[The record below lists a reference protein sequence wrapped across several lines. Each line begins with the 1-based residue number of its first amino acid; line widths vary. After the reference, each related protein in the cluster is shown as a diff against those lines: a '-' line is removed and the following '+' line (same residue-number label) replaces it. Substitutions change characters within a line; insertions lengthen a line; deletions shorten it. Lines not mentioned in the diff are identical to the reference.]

1 MATRTLPTV
10 KNYVKNVGKSIGFAA
25 IEHLDNAAPNTSMFL
40 QMNKGI
46 FRESLDEVKK
56 QRDKF
61 TKSESSVQNTLK
73 KAFEDG
79 KKNLFAD
86 LKSGTFYNK
95 ERETQA
101 SGEIFGLD
109 FDFNDDDFEF
119 DFDFGDDN
127 SSYRD
132 DNPEFGSN
140 TRTSSDSEAKRF
152 AKAGLF
158 SSSLMAKAYDKAT
171 RNATEANA
179 KVSVHS
185 AALISD
191 SIAKSTSILFSQN
204 EKLQAT
210 INANFAAFSSQL
222 SKITNLAP
230 NLQSHMENSKTYYEE
245 SLKVL
250 KESNALIKE
259 MTEMQRNLYKIKKDE
274 YEKDDFSSIVNGGAV
289 DLREY
294 AKYVGKNLKNTS
306 AGSMLDMLQ
315 AIGGLSG
322 ASKSIIASPLKGIA
336 TGATKL
342 LFTKSMDKAIGRAD
356 DMITGI
362 FGTIMTNLSKAA
374 QDRNSSETVRTL
386 AQIFGI
392 KVKKTS
398 NPDPSKYHKG
408 PMPFD
413 GYTRK
418 AIIEVIPAYLAR
430 IESAIRG
437 TEAAIYD
444 YDRGRWSN
452 LSTIKKARSDRERYE
467 RYQATSSTF
476 KDVYKY
482 MASLPTAEKKKL
494 GEQFEE
500 FIKVIFEDY
509 GTFNTRKKKNKKTGQ
524 DQEAY
529 EYYGF
534 KTKEDFE
541 RILALMPR
549 GGFYQL
555 SNSAMNAR
563 RNLNR
568 NASIVG
574 TDPYMYLF
582 NDFTGK
588 NNKGTTNFSRGLANI
603 KDQYDKDLFFYLRG
617 IYAEVK
623 AIRVGGGGGG
633 GGGRRRKKSKTD
645 PLAALEKEFSKN
657 KPTQSQDNQDAEDLA
672 FDEFVS
678 KYRWDNDL
686 SDTDP
691 GEDSVLVRR
700 LKNTKL
706 GKYYTGAVNGID
718 AVLSYPVRKF
728 TKLLDAADKRIY
740 EVMFGD
746 REQGVDRQG
755 RHYNNFSDYL
765 VTRMGETFDD
775 IKTYLK
781 KQFTRFETWFKN
793 TDLYGWLNQK
803 MNRAKDFLKT
813 RLAPVGR
820 EAKNKLK
827 NAFNYTRVAMSE
839 FTNGA
844 IGGNLSTTHD
854 KQGAYDWSAY
864 NDYGVGDMEDD
875 RMSQG
880 AFDWYG
886 HYNGLKDL
894 GKSGNRVRL
903 SAKGGVVKR
912 RGLHMLSPGEMI
924 IPASFDKR
932 VQRRQLK
939 EEMALGKRL
948 GLRGITYSAGGTI
961 EAPPEYTQNLLH
973 ILSALYGAGSDAAYD
988 FKGRA
993 VGAAKNA
1000 KDKAQEKI
1008 ENIDKKAIRKTTF
1021 RILKESIPNRTAIA
1035 ASGLIGGGVSLL
1047 TGMVGG
1053 PLLGAAA
1060 GAGISIIRHSE
1071 TAQKMI
1077 FGDEV
1082 TEEDGQEVRKG
1093 GIVSPKIQAFFKKN
1107 FKDMVGGAGWGGILG
1122 LVGPFGVLPGI
1133 ALGAGAGILKNNEKF
1148 QTLIFGEKGEDG
1160 ERLGGLI
1167 SKELRNKLTKAK
1179 GRMFGGAIL
1188 GAIVGGPFGILGNAI
1203 LGSAMGFATTTET
1216 FDRIV
1221 FGHKDKDGNRVGGL
1235 VGQLNRLIQ
1244 NTINFAQKHILEPMK
1259 DFAKPML
1266 QMMKNGV
1273 QSVADRVSG
1282 FLNRMFENTLGMP
1295 LKDLVEHKIVGGL
1308 LKWMKRLLFLPV
1320 TAAKGVIAAPFHMLG
1335 FVGNN
1340 IRNSQIKKGTAT
1352 DMTASQRIAW
1362 RDKHYIRNLGGL
1374 KYDRF
1379 NALDEMIA
1387 KDFNGSD
1394 GVDKMRAM
1402 REEIN
1407 TFLGASKDLGA
1418 RGAKLMKDI
1427 GSDISN
1433 YLNTTNSEDPVFS
1446 LYQAIGYGR
1455 IKKLHKIIRN
1465 GDWSGVLK
1473 WIDEQ
1478 VKKGRMSG
1486 EQATEFANIIK
1497 KERVDEIK
1505 TIIENKEYNQKQSKQ
1520 GWYQIVS
1527 TSKGTLTNKTH
1538 LRRLMRNLDTEIAAR
1553 EKEDAA
1559 EAAAREAEAN
1569 TPLGRFE
1576 ELYKTNSVKLYNV
1589 IKAINDN
1596 LVMVNGGEGLSVD
1609 ADGKVS
1615 YKTRTAASTDGTGS
1629 GINKNNSP
1637 SMSDLADK
1645 VDSGELDTQEAV
1657 DEGTGH
1663 SKNEDEKRRFRSFL
1677 SRFVTKKKN
1686 RREKDE
1692 QDSTTESPSNKSTS
1706 VGGIIKG
1713 KLSDLKNDLKN
1724 GYHLFTTK
1732 EGRMELRSA
1741 VGKRI
1746 KGPWSNKIDS
1756 EEKKEKQEKKER
1768 FNFLKTMKKV
1778 MFGKLSP
1785 IAFLRGAK
1793 NGILG
1798 LLSAFTQSK
1807 IGKVIKGVF
1816 VGATIAA
1823 LLGHASQS
1831 LKTGGILA
1839 VVRDWAVEKI
1849 KSAGSFLG
1857 KIFAPIKE
1865 FLAEK
1870 FPNMFGDDG
1879 PIGKLFKGV
1888 KDFFA
1893 NPKEAIKGAFEKVKK
1908 WYIDGLKYFGNNI
1921 LKPFVYNL
1929 LPTIGKLLW
1938 NAIHKDTLSDFMQ
1951 TVENVETIDKEYQST
1966 DKEGQKLYKDNV
1978 TGEATTSAV
1987 DANGQANEPIM
1998 NNVTIKKTT
2007 YGDYGSNVI
2016 TNIRKAV
2023 FNKRDPNGNL
2033 VAYEQEA
2040 INPITDH
2047 KFTMEVSGQ
2056 GDSAG
2061 TITIK
2066 DETSGIFL
2074 MLTELNSNADVY
2086 QVAYFGYDSDQN
2098 GQLSGSASSSAAG
2111 IIVGT
2116 IVAIALSP
2124 FTGGL
2129 SLGIIGAVVAGTLVG
2144 TTTAHAI
2151 YKKEGGGYCTVCQ
2164 LNMSSDAFVEI
2175 LRYFALNGNTG
2186 KDIDAWPE
2194 FESSEDWENSNKFG
2208 VSSEQREKA
2217 VADLARLDVISVDEE
2232 TGEPKISG
2240 KDINKLSSNF
2250 PRDATK
2256 VNVWWRHHY
2265 IPSKKATME
2274 GAVESYGDYQWLNM
2288 PANLISDS
2296 DAGFLLKMYR
2306 DDGVEGWYDTRCTYD
2321 QLPKEIKNIVKSDDW
2336 FANENPMLTTKWPTT
2351 QKAKDTT
2358 SYTVTVSDSHTGPIY
2373 TRNGANVGTYTNKA
2387 TTSTADNDGFTGS
2400 STSKS
2405 SSTKP
2410 ASEQTNYE
2418 KWGAKGRKAGKG
2430 RFDYGYDYDHVY
2442 QKSAGLRNE
2451 SFGDKLFGDYGCGP
2465 ATATNMINHLS
2476 GTGSILGSATNLAKR
2491 YIDSTGGTT
2500 TDYFS
2505 DIFSKS
2511 GYNTAQ
2517 TIDKSKIRK
2526 GLKAG
2531 VPAVLLGNSGADT
2544 TDSPFGA
2551 NDHYINV
2558 YGLDNNNNAIV
2569 EDPDLPYSRVKYPLN
2584 KVMKDVK
2591 HSTFVGAGRLSG
2603 RGNEEYKAANANYI
2617 YTWFKNLNSPDDH
2630 IAAVLSNWE
2639 AESGIDPTGV
2649 ETIYSPKYV
2658 MSQEKLNAMS
2668 DPNAFSL
2675 NVMFPKYARSGINV
2689 YKSAY
2694 KGTDGKYYPG
2704 VGLGGFTGPAVS
2716 GLLEKSQKIS
2726 KPWYELESQLRYMTD
2741 VEGPTYTRGKYS
2753 GRSWI
2758 DNVFNATTFSSP
2770 AQGAAW
2776 FEKNWEGSTFR
2787 QAEHMRTAQS
2797 WYDKIKNGKMST
2809 VDLNTSMVSSSGTTT
2824 DGGNGTAANNSLT
2837 SKIAQLGRTIFTHL
2851 YGSNLT
2857 EMVMP
2862 TNTSSSGTTTDV
2874 GGASSGDGTNA
2885 AGSFVG
2891 TGDPSSSWVW
2901 PIHGKYNSYVSSKF
2915 GPRNVKGGSNP
2926 HMGIDVGGGL
2936 AGKEIVA
2943 VAPGEVV
2950 KVVNG
2955 LTSARGRYV
2964 QIKHK
2969 TSSGKDMYV
2978 IYQHNKR
2985 NTVNQGDTVRQGQT
2999 VGIVGGT
3006 GTSENQYGA
3015 HLHFE
3020 VSPDGQR
3027 SHAVDPLGYINTS
3040 RKYTGAGRSLSGRG
3054 SKNRMTSNT
3063 QLSATKE
3070 AMEQQIQQMKHPLK
3084 RRPGTVPSKQI
3095 NNKFVEGLK
3104 DIVKSSDGN
3113 LYGPPILGAAGRTMS
3128 GRAATD
3134 NVNWVSFLN
3143 SIVQLLVT
3151 IANNS
3156 ALLARIVEILS
3167 SSGIKVDAAAIKEA
3181 ATAPVTEAE
3190 RKAQIRRLVS
3200 NGNTN
3205 PTTMDVGSISNSES
3219 TQYIVQVMEALA
3231 SR

>member
-1 MATRTLPTV
+1 MFLFTSSKGNIRVIYKRGGPALATRTLPEV
-10 KNYVKNVGKSIGFAA
+10 KNYVKNVGKSLGFAA
-25 IEHLDNAAPNTSMFL
+25 MDHLKATAPNTTEFFKNNAGVYKDAMD
-40 QMNKGI
+40 N
-46 FRESLDEVKK
+46 VKK
-56 QRDKF
+56 LRSKATSTSNDL
-61 TKSESSVQNTLK
+61 SSTLK
-73 KAFEDG
+73 NTIDVG
-79 KKNLFAD
+79 KKNLMAD
-86 LKSGTFYNK
+86 LKSGKFYNK
-95 ERETQA
+95 DRIKKA
-101 SGEIFGLD
+101 NDDIMKDMFGIDFDDFDLD
-109 FDFNDDDFEF
+109 FDLDYEDFNEDSL
-119 DFDFGDDN
+119 N
-127 SSYRD
+127 QS
-132 DNPEFGSN
+132 
-140 TRTSSDSEAKRF
+140 TRSANDSEAKRY
-152 AKAGLF
+152 AKASML
-158 SSSLMAKAYDKAT
+158 SSSILSNAYDQASA
-171 RNATEANA
+171 NIIESNA

-185 AALISD
+185 AAMLSD
-191 SIAKSTSILFSQN
+191 SIARSTTLLFSQN
-204 EKLQAT
+204 ERIHASIDAGFAT
-210 INANFAAFSSQL
+210 IGTEIR
-222 SKITNLAP
+222 KITSMAP
-230 NLQSHMENSKTYYEE
+230 ALSTHLENSTKYYEE
-245 SLKVL
+245 SLAVF
-250 KESNALIKE
+250 KETNALVKE
-259 MTEMQRNLYKIKKDE
+259 LTEMQRNLYNQKREQEKEDE
-274 YEKDDFSSIVNGGAV
+274 YSKVFGSGGF
-289 DLREY
+289 DLRSY
-294 AKYVGKNLKNTS
+294 AKVLTGRGKNSTPMFL
-306 AGSMLDMLQ
+306 LDMMKSF
-315 AIGGLSG
+315 GMTPGNM
-322 ASKSIIASPLKGIA
+322 SKMATASPLKMIPAAIVKG
-336 TGATKL
+336 
-342 LFTKSMDKAIGRAD
+342 LFGPAVDKNIKKMDDTFAGFF
-356 DMITGI
+356 ITA
-362 FGTIMTNLSKAA
+362 MTNLSKMAE
-374 QDRNSSETVRTL
+374 DRNASPTMRDL
-386 AQIFGI
+386 AKMFGLKI
-392 KVKKTS
+392 KKTAV
-398 NPDPSKYHKG
+398 PDTSKYNKG
-408 PMPFD
+408 PMPYN
-413 GYTRK
+413 GVANK
-418 AIIEVIPAYLAR
+418 AITEVIPHYLAR
-430 IESAIRG
+430 IEAALTGAEARVYNYDTGKWTSAREI
-437 TEAAIYD
+437 
-444 YDRGRWSN
+444 
-452 LSTIKKARSDRERYE
+452 STKRRKDEKYNRYM
-467 RYQATSSTF
+467 ST
-476 KDVYKY
+476 KDSFGKVYEEFEKI
-482 MASLPTAEKKKL
+482 PDAEKKKAMYKSFDKL
-494 GEQFEE
+494 LEQVFN
-500 FIKVIFEDY
+500 DY
-509 GTFNTRKKKNKKTGQ
+509 GTFNTKDKKNKKGETVK
-524 DQEAY
+524 AY
-529 EYYGF
+529 QYYGF
-534 KTKEDFE
+534 TSEAEFNKVVEFMRLDPTSMW
-541 RILALMPR
+541 RLAGSVMNGRQRMSRSTSGVGIDPAAITYNQFYGKDNKMP
-549 GGFYQL
+549 GAPINML
-555 SNSAMNAR
+555 TAA
-563 RNLNR
+563 
-568 NASIVG
+568 
-574 TDPYMYLF
+574 
-582 NDFTGK
+582 
-588 NNKGTTNFSRGLANI
+588 
-603 KDQYDKDLFFYLRG
+603 KDQYQKDVFFYLRG
-617 IYAEVK
+617 IYSEVQ
-623 AIRVGGGGGG
+623 AIRMSGRGKGKGKGG
-633 GGGRRRKKSKTD
+633 KAD
-645 PLAALEKEFSKN
+645 PLAAMEARLKKEYDKN
-657 KPTQSQDNQDAEDLA
+657 NPVVEEEEEYGKA
-672 FDEFVS
+672 FARSYQF
-678 KYRWDNDL
+678 DNDL
-686 SDTDP
+686 EDPDKKGFFTRFFEKHGNNPINALVAKAFELPNKALMKGLDFADKHLYSTFFGNGKVYRDKDGNEYNGISDYIV
-691 GEDSVLVRR
+691 GR
-700 LKNTKL
+700 LKNT
-706 GKYYTGAVNGID
+706 
-718 AVLSYPVRKF
+718 
-728 TKLLDAADKRIY
+728 
-740 EVMFGD
+740 
-746 REQGVDRQG
+746 
-755 RHYNNFSDYL
+755 
-765 VTRMGETFDD
+765 FDD
-775 IKTYLK
+775 LK
-781 KQFTRFETWFKN
+781 KWMKEHFKFIS
-793 TDLYGWLNQK
+793 
-803 MNRAKDFLKT
+803 DFLNPIKKE
-813 RLAPVGR
+813 LV
-820 EAKNKLK
+820 NKLK
-827 NAFNYTRVAMSE
+827 FGKDFVKNFVKDLFGLSGNDESE
-839 FTNGA
+839 
-844 IGGNLSTTHD
+844 H
-854 KQGAYDWSAY
+854 
-864 NDYGVGDMEDD
+864 E
-875 RMSQG
+875 SQG
-880 AFDWYG
+880 NFDFSSYG
-886 HYNGLKDL
+886 DIFDDTAHAR
-894 GKSGNRVRL
+894 GNDTIGDEYDQMISYMAR
-903 SAKGGVVKR
+903 GGVVKR
-912 RGLHMLSPGEMI
+912 RGLHMLSPGEII
-924 IPASFDKR
+924 IPASFDKK
-932 VQRRQLK
+932 VQARQER
-939 EEMALGKRL
+939 EERKMKKRL
-948 GLRGITYSAGGTI
+948 FPGLSGVTYSAKGTVT
-961 EAPPEYTQNLLH
+961 PNYMG
-973 ILSALYGAGSDAAYD
+973 ALFDFINAARGKASDITDTVKGKVSDAKD
-988 FKGRA
+988 
-993 VGAAKNA
+993 AA
-1000 KDKAQEKI
+1000 QQKI
-1008 ENIDKKAIRKTTF
+1008 NDIDGKQTRKTV
-1021 RILKESIPNRTAIA
+1021 RNVIKDILPHKSSIIA
-1035 ASGLIGGGVSLL
+1035 DGLLGSGVSLL

-1060 GAGISIIRHSE
+1060 GAGIGIIRHSK
-1071 TAQKMI
+1071 TAQNI
-1077 FGDEV
+1077 VFGKEV
-1082 TEEDGQEVRKG
+1082 TDEEGNVTREGGFIPPKVQE
-1093 GIVSPKIQAFFKKN
+1093 FFKKN
-1107 FKDMVGGAGWGGILG
+1107 FKDMAGFGALGGIAG
-1122 LVGPFGVLPGI
+1122 LFGPFGILPG
-1133 ALGAGAGILKNNEKF
+1133 AAMGAAVGILKNNEKF
-1148 QTLIFGEKGEDG
+1148 NTFLFGKQNEDG
-1160 ERLGGLI
+1160 TWDEGLI
-1167 SKELRNKLTKAK
+1167 KKAVQDRFKESK
-1179 GRMFGGAIL
+1179 GRMKTGAIAGVIGGLML
-1188 GAIVGGPFGILGNAI
+1188 GSPFGILGNAV
-1203 LGSAMGFATTTET
+1203 LGSAIGFATTTET
-1216 FDRIV
+1216 FKNIV
-1221 FGHKDKDGNRVGGL
+1221 FGHEDKDGNRTGGL
-1235 VGQLNRLIQ
+1235 MGRLNRLIDKAVH
-1244 NTINFAQKHILEPMK
+1244 FAQKHILEPMK

-1407 TFLGASKDLGA
+1407 TFLGASRDLGA

-1433 YLNTTNSEDPVFS
+1433 YLNTTHYEEDPEFK
-1446 LYQAIGYGR
+1446 LYDVISYGKV
-1455 IKKLHKIIRN
+1455 KKLHKTIKA
-1465 GDWSGVLK
+1465 GDWEGVLK

-1478 VKKGRMSG
+1478 VKKGKMTS
-1486 EQATEFANIIK
+1486 EQATEFAKIIGA
-1497 KERVDEIK
+1497 ERVDEIK
-1505 TIIENKEYNQKQSKQ
+1505 KIIENKEYNQKQSKQ

-1589 IKAINDN
+1589 LKAINDN

-1609 ADGKVS
+1609 ADGKVT
-1615 YKTRTAASTDGTGS
+1615 YKTRTAASTEGQGS

-1677 SRFVTKKKN
+1677 SKFVTKKKN

-1692 QDSTTESPSNKSTS
+1692 QDSTTESPSNESSST
-1706 VGGIIKG
+1706 GGIITG
-1713 KLSDLKNDLKN
+1713 KLTDLKNKLKN

-1732 EGRMELRSA
+1732 EGRMELRTA

-1746 KGPWSNKIDS
+1746 KGPWSNKIDN
-1756 EEKKEKQEKKER
+1756 EERKEKREKNER
-1768 FNFLKTMKKV
+1768 FSFLKTMKKV

-1893 NPKEAIKGAFEKVKK
+1893 NPKEAIKGAFEKVKE

-2007 YGDYGSNVI
+2007 YGDYGSNVL

-2047 KFTMEVSGQ
+2047 KFTMKVSGQ

-2151 YKKEGGGYCTVCQ
+2151 YKKEGGGYYTVCQ

-2387 TTSTADNDGFTGS
+2387 TRSTTDNDGFTGS
-2400 STSKS
+2400 STSTS
-2405 SSTKP
+2405 SSTSSTSTKP

-2517 TIDKSKIRK
+2517 TIDKTKIRK

-2531 VPAVLLGNSGADT
+2531 VPAVLLGNSGADNSN
-2544 TDSPFGA
+2544 SPFGA

-2558 YGLDNNNNAIV
+2558 YGIDNNNNAIV

-2584 KVMKDVK
+2584 RVMKDVK

-2603 RGNEEYKAANANYI
+2603 RNGEGGDTETNAKMVYSVMH
-2617 YTWFKNLNSPDDH
+2617 NLGVPNAH
-2630 IAAVLSNWE
+2630 IAGMLGNWSK
-2639 AESGIDPTGV
+2639 ESGIDPTGV
-2649 ETIYSPKYV
+2649 EGIYGEPFSYGPKKQAAMANPESYV
-2658 MSQEKLNAMS
+2658 WN
-2668 DPNAFSL
+2668 SL
-2675 NVMFPKYARSGINV
+2675 KPITKIRVNWN
-2689 YKSAY
+2689 AY
-2694 KGTDGKYYPG
+2694 KGSDGKYYPG
-2704 VGLGGFTGPAVS
+2704 IGIGGFTGPATTGLIAAANEKGVPWYTMPANLYYTLKEGGYKGGASWFSKWNQNPSSTPEAAATYFLNKWEGITPAAYGSVKLGERQQWARKWYDQMGSWPTNITMDNVQSASPVS
-2716 GLLEKSQKIS
+2716 G
-2726 KPWYELESQLRYMTD
+2726 
-2741 VEGPTYTRGKYS
+2741 
-2753 GRSWI
+2753 
-2758 DNVFNATTFSSP
+2758 
-2770 AQGAAW
+2770 
-2776 FEKNWEGSTFR
+2776 
-2787 QAEHMRTAQS
+2787 
-2797 WYDKIKNGKMST
+2797 
-2809 VDLNTSMVSSSGTTT
+2809 TST

-2862 TNTSSSGTTTDV
+2862 TNNTSGTTDV

-3027 SHAVDPLGYINTS
+3027 SHAVDPLGYVSTS

-3054 SKNRMTSNT
+3054 SKNRMTSNA

-3070 AMEQQIQQMKHPLK
+3070 AMEQQIEQMKHPLK
-3084 RRPGTVPSKQI
+3084 RRPGIVPSKQI

-3104 DIVKSSDGN
+3104 DIVKGSDGN

-3167 SSGIKVDAAAIKEA
+3167 NSGIKVDATAIKEA

-3200 NGNTN
+3200 NGNSY
-3205 PTTMDVGSISNSES
+3205 PTTKDVGTITNGES
-3219 TQYIVQVMEALA
+3219 TQYIVQIMEALA